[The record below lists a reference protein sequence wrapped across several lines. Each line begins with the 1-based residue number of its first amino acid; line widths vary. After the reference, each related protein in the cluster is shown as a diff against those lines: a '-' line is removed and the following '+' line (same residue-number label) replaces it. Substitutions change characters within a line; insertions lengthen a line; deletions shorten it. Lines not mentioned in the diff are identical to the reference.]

1 MITVLIKI
9 NVYVLCNKTYFVVP
23 TVLSS
28 TIPNV
33 IKIIEIKPIILS
45 VSLKIT
51 TDKIVLN
58 TKPKPAQVA

>member
-23 TVLSS
+23 TVLSN

-33 IKIIEIKPIILS
+33 IKILEIKPIIFS